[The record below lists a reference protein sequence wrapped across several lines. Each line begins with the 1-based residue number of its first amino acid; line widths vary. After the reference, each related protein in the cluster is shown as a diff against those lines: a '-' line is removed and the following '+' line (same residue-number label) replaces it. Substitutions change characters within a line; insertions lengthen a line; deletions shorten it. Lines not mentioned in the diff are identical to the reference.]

1 MDVPKIKKEVVKMK
15 QTTKDALL
23 AFIGDRTDDEAISIL
38 ETIND
43 DGIEDGEDWHQK
55 YIDNDKSWRER
66 YTARFKEGGTPH
78 PTNPPEPEPEPDPEE
93 EMKKITIESV
103 LYGDNK

>member
-1 MDVPKIKKEVVKMK
+1 MK

-55 YIDNDKSWRER
+55 YVDNDKSWRER
-66 YTARFKEGGTPH
+66 YTARFKEGSTIQ
-78 PTNPPEPEPEPDPEE
+78 PTIPPEPQPEPDPED
-93 EMKKITIESV
+93 EMKKLTIESV

>member
-1 MDVPKIKKEVVKMK
+1 MR
-15 QTTKDALL
+15 QTTKEALL

-43 DGIEDGEDWHQK
+43 DGIDNGEDWHQK
-55 YIDNDKSWRER
+55 YIDNDKEWRER
-66 YTARFKEGGTPH
+66 YTARFKEGVTTQI
-78 PTNPPEPEPEPDPEE
+78 TNTTESETDPEE
-93 EMKKITIESV
+93 EMKKLTIESV

>member
-1 MDVPKIKKEVVKMK
+1 MK

-23 AFIGDRTDDEAISIL
+23 AFIGDRTDDEAISVL
-38 ETIND
+38 EIIND

-55 YIDNDKSWRER
+55 YIDNDKEWRER
-66 YTARFKEGGTPH
+66 YTARFKDGGAPQSTIQSE
-78 PTNPPEPEPEPDPEE
+78 TELEPDPEE
-93 EMKKITIESV
+93 EMKKLTIDSV

>member
-1 MDVPKIKKEVVKMK
+1 MK
-15 QTTKDALL
+15 QATKDALL

-55 YIDNDKSWRER
+55 YVDNDKEWRER
-66 YTARFKEGGTPH
+66 YTARFKEGGVSQS
-78 PTNPPEPEPEPDPEE
+78 TNPPEPESDHEE
-93 EMKKITIESV
+93 EMKKVTIDSV

>member
-15 QTTKDALL
+15 QETKDALL
-23 AFIGDRTDDEAISIL
+23 AFIGDRTDDEAINIL
-38 ETIND
+38 EAIND

-55 YIDNDKSWRER
+55 YVDNDKEWRER
-66 YTARFKEGGTPH
+66 YTARFKEGRAPQST
-78 PTNPPEPEPEPDPEE
+78 TTPEPETDPEE
-93 EMKKITIESV
+93 EMKKLTIDSV

>member
-1 MDVPKIKKEVVKMK
+1 MK

-23 AFIGDRTDDEAISIL
+23 AFIGGRTDDEAISIL

-55 YIDNDKSWRER
+55 YIDNDKEWRER
-66 YTARFKEGGTPH
+66 YTARFKEGGAPP
-78 PTNPPEPEPEPDPEE
+78 PTQSTEPDTEE
-93 EMKKITIESV
+93 EMKKLTIDFV

>member
-1 MDVPKIKKEVVKMK
+1 MK

-23 AFIGDRTDDEAISIL
+23 AFVGNRTDDDAISIL

-43 DGIEDGEDWHQK
+43 DGIDDGEDWHQK
-55 YIDNDKSWRER
+55 YVENDKEWRER
-66 YTARFKEGGTPH
+66 YTARFKEGN
-78 PTNPPEPEPEPDPEE
+78 PTQPINQELHSDPEDD
-93 EMKKITIESV
+93 MKKLTIDAV

>member
-15 QTTKDALL
+15 QATKDTLL

-43 DGIEDGEDWHQK
+43 DGIDDSEDWHQK
-55 YIDNDKSWRER
+55 YIDNDKEWRER
-66 YTARFKEGGTPH
+66 YTARFKEGVAPQ
-78 PTNPPEPEPEPDPEE
+78 PTNSQEPETDPED
-93 EMKKITIESV
+93 EMKKLTIESV

>member
-1 MDVPKIKKEVVKMK
+1 MK
-15 QTTKDALL
+15 QETKDALL

-43 DGIEDGEDWHQK
+43 DGIEDGYDWHQK
-55 YIDNDKSWRER
+55 YADNDKEWRER
-66 YTARFKEGGTPH
+66 YRARFKDGVPPQPI
-78 PTNPPEPEPEPDPEE
+78 PTPEPETDPED

>member
-1 MDVPKIKKEVVKMK
+1 MK
-15 QTTKDALL
+15 QSTKDALI
-23 AFIGDRTDDEAISIL
+23 AFVGDRTDDDAIAIL

-55 YIDNDKSWRER
+55 YVDNDNEWRER
-66 YTARFKEGGTPH
+66 YTARFKEGVAPQ
-78 PTNPPEPEPEPDPEE
+78 PTVPPEPEPDPDD
-93 EMKKITIESV
+93 EMKKLTIDTV

>member
-15 QTTKDALL
+15 QETKDALL

-43 DGIEDGEDWHQK
+43 DGIEDVEDWHQK
-55 YIDNDKSWRER
+55 YVDNDNEWRER
-66 YTARFKEGGTPH
+66 YTARFKEGGTPQ
-78 PTNPPEPEPEPDPEE
+78 PITPPEPVPDSEE
-93 EMKKITIESV
+93 EMKKLTIDSV

>member
-15 QTTKDALL
+15 QATKDALL

-43 DGIEDGEDWHQK
+43 DGIDDGEDWYQK
-55 YIDNDKSWRER
+55 YVDNDKEWRER
-66 YTARFKEGGTPH
+66 YTARFKEGGTPQ
-78 PTNPPEPEPEPDPEE
+78 PTPPTEPVPDSEE
-93 EMKKITIESV
+93 ELKKLTIDSV

>member
-15 QTTKDALL
+15 QTTKDTLL
-23 AFIGDRTDDEAISIL
+23 AFIGDRTDDDAISIL

-55 YIDNDKSWRER
+55 YIDNDNEWRER
-66 YTARFKEGGTPH
+66 YTARFKEGGTPQ
-78 PTNPPEPEPEPDPEE
+78 PTTPPDPEPDPEE
-93 EMKKITIESV
+93 EMKKITIDSV

>member
-15 QTTKDALL
+15 QVTKDALL

-43 DGIEDGEDWHQK
+43 DGIESGEDWHQK
-55 YIDNDKSWRER
+55 YIDNDKEWRER
-66 YTARFKEGGTPH
+66 YTARFKEGGTPQ
-78 PTNPPEPEPEPDPEE
+78 PATQPEPEPDPEE
-93 EMKKITIESV
+93 KKKKITIDSV

>member
-15 QTTKDALL
+15 QETKDALL
-23 AFIGDRTDDEAISIL
+23 AFIGERTDDEAISIL

-55 YIDNDKSWRER
+55 YIDNDKEWRER
-66 YTARFKEGGTPH
+66 YTARFKDGVHPQPITP
-78 PTNPPEPEPEPDPEE
+78 PEPEPDPED
-93 EMKKITIESV
+93 EMKKITIDSV

>member
-1 MDVPKIKKEVVKMK
+1 MK

-23 AFIGDRTDDEAISIL
+23 AFVGDRTDDEAISIL

-43 DGIEDGEDWHQK
+43 DGIDDGVDWYQK
-55 YIDNDKSWRER
+55 YADNDKEWRER
-66 YTARFKEGGTPH
+66 YTARFKEGGTPQ
-78 PTNPPEPEPEPDPEE
+78 PILAPEPEPDPED
-93 EMKKITIESV
+93 EMKKLTIDTV

>member
-1 MDVPKIKKEVVKMK
+1 MK
-15 QTTKDALL
+15 QETKDALL

-43 DGIEDGEDWHQK
+43 DGIEDDEDWHQK
-55 YIDNDKSWRER
+55 YVDNDKEWRER
-66 YTARFKEGGTPH
+66 YTARFKEGGTPQ
-78 PTNPPEPEPEPDPEE
+78 PTTPQEPVPDPEY
-93 EMKKITIESV
+93 EMKKLTIDAV